1 MDNCITISQKR
12 NQTYYTSPL
21 EVLDGSINLN
31 VKTFLKID
39 HRGFPGGSVVKS
51 PPAMQETSPG
61 PGRPYVP
68 WDKQALTPQVL
79 SPRTTTAAA
88 VPSKPVPAPRAQP
101 KEKPAL
107 HNQRAAPVAVT
118 RENPVQQRRS
128 SLAKNKINF

>member
-1 MDNCITISQKR
+1 MEIQYLICDISKKNWEKVDN
-12 NQTYYTSPL
+12 P
-21 EVLDGSINLN
+21 INNIGQLYN
-31 VKTFLKID
+31 YLTKTK
-39 HRGFPGGSVVKS
+39 VVKS

>member
-51 PPAMQETSPG
+51 PPAMQETQG
-61 PGRPYVP
+61 
-68 WDKQALTPQVL
+68 QALVQEDPTC
-79 SPRTTTAAA
+79 RGT
-88 VPSKPVPAPRAQP
+88 SKPA
-101 KEKPAL
+101 
-107 HNQRAAPVAVT
+107 
-118 RENPVQQRRS
+118 RR
-128 SLAKNKINF
+128 KR